1 MNIKIGDLRHRL
13 NLERPARTSDNAGG
27 FTKTWQHVVELW
39 AQINPVS
46 GRESLRKKRNTS
58 RITHEIIIRY
68 RKNILPTMRFTKGSR
83 TFEILAIL
91 NEDEQNHWLKCHC
104 EERDL

>member
-46 GRESLRKKRNTS
+46 GRESLRKKTQYKSHNSRNNHQIS
-58 RITHEIIIRY
+58 QEYFTHNALYQR
-68 RKNILPTMRFTKGSR
+68 LSHF
-83 TFEILAIL
+83 
-91 NEDEQNHWLKCHC
+91 
-104 EERDL
+104 